1 MRAKV
6 APLCS
11 SPEIGFKICASRRA
25 CTIAYKSH
33 KLAIAMILTVL
44 RRDDADVR
52 IETIAWI
59 LSVLPCI
66 F

>member
-25 CTIAYKSH
+25 CTIAYK
-33 KLAIAMILTVL
+33 
-44 RRDDADVR
+44 
-52 IETIAWI
+52 
-59 LSVLPCI
+59 
-66 F
+66 